1 MDTGHKK
8 KEYAMELVHLTK
20 SYGRRRGVT
29 DLSLTVEEG
38 DIFGFLGP
46 NGAGKSTTIRS
57 LLGMLSFSEGEA
69 RILGMDV
76 RRQHKEVLREVGYM
90 PSEAMFYPDMRVKD
104 VIAFAADMHRKD
116 CRKEASMLCERLEVD
131 VEKRIRELSLGNRKK
146 VSIVCAMQHR
156 PRLFVLDE
164 PTSGLD
170 PLMQKEFFGLIR
182 EYCRAGATCFLSSH
196 VLSEIKSYC
205 NRAAIIREGRL
216 VRVDTVENL
225 TRANG
230 KNIRLVR
237 DGVEE
242 SFMFKGDFNQL
253 FAGFAGHDIADILI
267 EEPRLEDIFMHY
279 YEEGEQ

>member
-1 MDTGHKK
+1 MN
-8 KEYAMELVHLTK
+8 AIELSHVTK
-20 SYGRRRGVT
+20 TYGRHRGVE

-57 LLGMLSFSEGEA
+57 LLGMISFTAGEA
-69 RILGMDV
+69 HILGMDV
-76 RRQHKEVLREVGYM
+76 RTQHKKVLQEVGYM

-104 VIAFAADMHRKD
+104 VIAFAADMRRKD
-116 CRKEASMLCERLEVD
+116 CREEAAMLCDRLEMD
-131 VEKRIRELSLGNRKK
+131 VNKRIRELSLGNKKK
-146 VSIVCAMQHR
+146 VSIVCAMQHK
-156 PRLFVLDE
+156 PKLFIMDE

-170 PLMQKEFFGLIR
+170 PLMQKEFFTLVR
-182 EYCRAGATCFLSSH
+182 EYCGKGATCFLSSH
-196 VLSEIKSYC
+196 VLSEIRSYC

-225 TRANG
+225 TRANE
-230 KNIRLVR
+230 KNIHLIR

-242 SFMFKGDFNQL
+242 NFVFKGDFNEL
-253 FAGFAGHDIADILI
+253 FAGFAGHDITDILI